1 MNILSQLQQDPQ
13 NKLEE
18 QLRAFSLSY
27 LEDIEETQIF
37 KLFISDKEDEFAI
50 WKNAESQVKS
60 VCGANIQNGELSFR
74 CFTCSSDPNHLYC
87 YKCFNPDIH
96 LNHKC
101 IVKNNIGG
109 ACDCGDEQTIF
120 PSGFCSKHQG
130 VSKYNYNQELNKISD
145 SLKKKIENF
154 IKTLCRIYLQLM
166 KRIKQDHDLFNVRLL
181 KFYHISEKW
190 LITPFKEV
198 IDSEYDIEEYY
209 RIFQQALYLNTI
221 LFKMCYWFTE
231 SRLCFIILLSQIFQ
245 SKLTQGSKQTILEDL
260 FEVQVLLESQGPQP
274 ALKIKSL
281 LFRFYADQQFKQ
293 FTQVCY
299 LKQYQSMW
307 LQKKQKV
314 TKYDNLMDDYLIN
327 LQSITSLLFAYEQ
340 YQVYLEMAQA
350 VKNYIQ
356 IYKKSIEITIGL
368 NLSDIHLQHNQYVAE
383 KLQQIFFSHQYIQN
397 IYEKIRDL
405 SILVHSHVPISSFSQ
420 FECLLIFGFRYEYSF
435 IDKIFF
441 QQLQEVLGD
450 YYQQFI
456 NGQITKEII
465 QNFKYD
471 QFTITSYLNCF
482 DLIKP
487 QHLDIQEKNLTIL
500 QQDLNDM
507 VYFFIFQGYA
517 ISVILDGI
525 QKLFSSQFSTLQF
538 QENISKLLLIQSYQI
553 LKKKCIGISVD
564 AQLSEAYKKYI
575 KNKNLSLEEQSD
587 RLSKIYLVLIKNI
600 TVVERVFTF
609 FLSYLYFLKNF
620 SSGTEFE
627 SYLLDVLQEDKKE
640 LKFIFYDVLSKCLQ
654 IYVSVQFCQNELIE
668 QIYLGLTDQKDKVIL
683 ESFDSSFLRIY
694 LFLYDNEG
702 FQDLIKIMNNRKIEK
717 FGSDKILC
725 CLLLKILSSDL
736 DMYNVCCSTL
746 KELPRD
752 LKLSL
757 AKVIQNFYNL
767 STFLSFTNIESKFR
781 EMGIQVCSN
790 LPDHI
795 LQICE
800 VDQTLKQLKLKSEY
814 RVIYDPAIFNIKTS
828 INSQIVEKL
837 VENNKSENEIH
848 LGNGISWDVELFK
861 TNNYRII
868 LYNILKRY
876 CEIEYIQ
883 KNLDLLITEGFAQI
897 QAYQLLYIQIVA
909 ANYFMEQEFQ
919 TYAPI
924 LIIQLEQILR
934 EIQSKDDIQKIQLL
948 ISEINKLIIV
958 VTPAVISQQQQVKD
972 TKINLQN
979 KKNQFKE
986 KYNKMQKSEF
996 IQNMLESNKIK
1007 DNNDEIDG
1015 KVCSSCKLPLSQ
1027 QSSVALMLLIKKPQT
1042 SNFSIISK
1050 ERLQC
1055 FRNNQFNLIDIGVAN
1070 CKHYFH
1076 SSCLIERFESDQQ
1089 YRRQNDPD
1097 WIKIGC
1103 PVCKLP
1109 CTITLPIQRQLTNL
1123 DVESFNQDLQ
1133 LFVTKNSVVNLF
1145 EDQIS
1150 TLKTLSETYYNI
1162 FFDLLISLFH
1172 NLSEYIRS
1180 QKNLVF
1186 HQLLLILNA
1195 TNMEA
1200 AKIKIIEQFQF
1211 QTENNLILNIL
1222 SLIQKYVVIEKD
1234 LQRFKVE
1241 AIFSCNQYDIG
1252 NEIKTQL
1259 ALSLDIQDELAYQ
1272 AIEFQKQIVKQENY
1286 DQYFLI
1292 NQYQLEDQL
1301 KSIIGLTFKE
1311 FYNKFFT
1318 KKCFTCGF
1326 YNKDQKRGGYSMC
1339 LFCSKT
1345 FCTYSCNKDIKM
1357 GNLNLHA
1364 NKEHNGISIYVNLN
1378 NGNVTLLCSP
1388 ISIQD
1393 YLCLFYNQLGQ
1404 KIDIQN
1410 PNSDWNS
1417 FNLDTQKVREISQ
1430 IIMNSSYQAIIRN
1443 LEFKQNQ
1450 FDLEG
1455 QL

>member
-18 QLRAFSLSY
+18 QLRAFSLNY
-27 LEDIEETQIF
+27 LEDIDETQIF
-37 KLFISDKEDEFAI
+37 KLFISDEDDEFAI

-60 VCGANIQNGELSFR
+60 VCGANIQNGELSFK
-74 CFTCSSDPNHLYC
+74 CFTCSSDPHHLYC

-101 IVKNNIGG
+101 IIKNNIGG
-109 ACDCGDEQTIF
+109 ACDCGDEQIIL

-130 VSKYNYNQELNKISD
+130 VSKFDYNQELNKISD

-154 IKTLCRIYLQLM
+154 IKTLCTIYLQLM
-166 KRIKQDHDLFNVRLL
+166 KRIKQDHDIFNVRIL

-245 SKLTQGSKQTILEDL
+245 SKLTQESKQTILEDI

-274 ALKIKSL
+274 ALQINSL
-281 LFRFYADQQFKQ
+281 LFRFYADYQFKQ
-293 FTQVCY
+293 FIQVSY

-327 LQSITSLLFAYEQ
+327 LQSIKSLLFAYTQ
-340 YQVYLEMAQA
+340 YYVYLEMAQA

-356 IYKKSIEITIGL
+356 AYKKSTEITIGL
-368 NLSDIHLQHNQYVAE
+368 HLSEIHSQHNQYVAE
-383 KLQQIFFSHQYIQN
+383 RLQQIFFSHQYVQN
-397 IYEKIRDL
+397 IYDKIRDL
-405 SILVHSHVPISSFSQ
+405 SILVHSQAPISSFSQ
-420 FECLLIFGFRYEYSF
+420 LQSLQIFRSRYEYSF
-435 IDKIFF
+435 FDKICG
-441 QQLQEVLGD
+441 QQLQQVLGD

-471 QFTITSYLNCF
+471 QFTITSYLNCY
-482 DLIKP
+482 DQIKP
-487 QHLDIQEKNLTIL
+487 QHLDILEKNLTIL
-500 QQDLNDM
+500 LQDLQDM
-507 VYFFIFQGYA
+507 VYFFIFQGMA
-517 ISVILDGI
+517 ISVFLDGI

-564 AQLSEAYKKYI
+564 VQLSEAYKKYI
-575 KNKNLSLEEQSD
+575 KNKNLSLQEQFD

-620 SSGTEFE
+620 SSGTKFE
-627 SYLLDVLQEDKKE
+627 SYLLDVLQENKKE

-654 IYVSVQFCQNELIE
+654 IYVSVQFCQNKLIE
-668 QIYLGLTDQKDKVIL
+668 QIYLGLTNQQDKVIL

-694 LFLYDNEG
+694 LFLYENEG
-702 FQDLIKIMNNRKIEK
+702 FQDLIKIMNIRKIEK

-767 STFLSFTNIESKFR
+767 STFLSFTDIESKFR

-790 LPDHI
+790 LPDHV

-828 INSQIVEKL
+828 INCQIVEKL

-848 LGNGISWDVELFK
+848 FGNGISWDVELFK

-868 LYNILKRY
+868 LQNILKRY
-876 CEIEYIQ
+876 CEIEYIK

-934 EIQSKDDIQKIQLL
+934 ETQSKDDIQKIQLL

-958 VTPAVISQQQQVKD
+958 VTPAVISQQSQVKD

-986 KYNKMQKSEF
+986 KYNKLQKSEF

-1007 DNNDEIDG
+1007 DNNDENDG

-1027 QSSVALMLLIKKPQT
+1027 QSSVVLMLLIKKPQT

-1097 WIKIGC
+1097 WVKIGC

-1109 CTITLPIQRQLTNL
+1109 CTITLPIQRIFNCLSQKIQL
-1123 DVESFNQDLQ
+1123 S
-1133 LFVTKNSVVNLF
+1133 
-1145 EDQIS
+1145 IY
-1150 TLKTLSETYYNI
+1150 LKTKFLHQKLFLKHIII
-1162 FFDLLISLFH
+1162 FSLICQFLYFIIYQSI
-1172 NLSEYIRS
+1172 YGIK
-1180 QKNLVF
+1180 KNLVF

-1241 AIFSCNQYDIG
+1241 AIFSCNQYNIG

-1292 NQYQLEDQL
+1292 NQYQLEDQI
-1301 KSIIGLTFKE
+1301 KSIIGLTFIE

-1326 YNKDQKRGGYSMC
+1326 YNKDQKRGGFSMC

-1345 FCTYSCNKDIKM
+1345 FCTYSCNKELKM

-1393 YLCLFYNQLGQ
+1393 YQCLFYNQLGQ